1 MELEYIQDA
10 YTNKSYKV
18 LENTEAKAKKTVS
31 FDSKHH
37 LDEIFKKAI
46 HYAKKQNTKGQKST
60 KNCKLYVGIDVVSY
74 GASNAKMS
82 FVSKNRVNDETN
94 IELVENHIG
103 NLKLMA
109 DYNEIG
115 NCLLN

>member
-46 HYAKKQNTKGQKST
+46 HYAKKQNTKGQRST

>member
-18 LENTEAKAKKTVS
+18 ISTTEPGVEVKVKKTVS

-37 LDEIFKKAI
+37 LDEIFSKAI
-46 HYAKKQNTKGQKST
+46 SYAKKQNKKGQKST
-60 KNCKLYVGIDVVSY
+60 KNCKLFVGIDVVSY

-82 FVSKNRVNDETN
+82 YVSKNRINDETN

-109 DYNEIG
+109 DYNEKG
-115 NCLLN
+115 Y